1 MLTRVPHLRRAKA
14 VILFL
19 LLTVGNSQPSSAGYD
34 EGVAA
39 YTAGDYAAALGEWR
53 PLAEAGDARAQNRLG
68 VMYGKGQGVA
78 KDDAAAVAWYRK
90 AAEQGYAEAEN
101 NLGFRLD
108 TGVGVRKNSQRRGFG
123 TKGRQTKDWLPD
135 NTTWGFPTETGKWFR
150 QTTSWR

>member
-53 PLAEAGDARAQNRLG
+53 PLAEAGGAPGQNRLG
-68 VMYGKGQGVA
+68 VIFGKRQGGA
-78 KDDAAAVAWYRK
+78 KDDAASVAGGPK
-90 AAEQGYAEAEN
+90 GAGQGQSGAEN
-101 NLGFRLD
+101 NIGFRTA
-108 TGVGVRKNSQRRGFG
+108 TGVRG
-123 TKGRQTKDWLPD
+123 W
-135 NTTWGFPTETGKWFR
+135 
-150 QTTSWR
+150 

>member
-53 PLAEAGDARAQNRLG
+53 PLAEAGGAGGQNRPG
-68 VMYGKGQGVA
+68 AMDGKGQGVA
-78 KDDAAAVAWYRK
+78 KGAGAGGAGDGK
-90 AAEQGYAEAEN
+90 AG
-101 NLGFRLD
+101 
-108 TGVGVRKNSQRRGFG
+108 
-123 TKGRQTKDWLPD
+123 
-135 NTTWGFPTETGKWFR
+135 ETGDPGGGR
-150 QTTSWR
+150 IDR